1 MDIRKLKNKCDNC
14 KCETDNLYILSIAD
28 KAIVLCDNCMDELK
42 DLNNNLFV
50 LPLVIVFKNQAI
62 NEIKK

>member
-50 LPLVIVFKNQAI
+50 LIPKQ
-62 NEIKK
+62 K